1 MASTEHQ
8 AALGAAITP
17 NNDVAPLPGR
27 GIGRSSREVRPVVR
41 GFVHSS
47 EAGGAV
53 DGPGVRFVLFLSGCP
68 LRCLYCHN
76 PDTWHMREGK
86 ETSSREV
93 MAEIASYS
101 QFLKRAHG
109 GVTISG
115 GEPMVQSEFAGE
127 ILKGAKAMG
136 LHTAIDTSG
145 FLGKHVSDEFL
156 ADADLV
162 LLDIKAFTEETYRKV
177 TGVALQPTLDF
188 AKRLAAMKKPVWL
201 RYVLVPGLTDHFDE
215 IEALAAFAEELGNV
229 ERVDVLPFHKLGE
242 YKWKECGRS
251 YKLENTEPPSRE
263 LTGRVRAVFRDHG
276 LQVA

>member
-1 MASTEHQ
+1 MASTEPLSGPL
-8 AALGAAITP
+8 AATTNTTEA
-17 NNDVAPLPGR
+17 APLPGR
-27 GIGRSSREVRPVVR
+27 GIRPAARPSVR

-68 LRCLYCHN
+68 LRCQYCHN
-76 PDTWHMREGK
+76 PDTWHMRQGK
-86 ETSSREV
+86 DTSSREV
-93 MAEIASYS
+93 LAEIASYS
-101 QFLKRAHG
+101 KFLQRAHG

-115 GEPMVQSEFAGE
+115 GEPMVQSAFAGE

-156 ADADLV
+156 ADVDLV
-162 LLDIKAFTEETYRKV
+162 LLDIKAFSETTYREV

-188 AKRLAAMKKPVWL
+188 ARRLAAMGKPVWL

-215 IEALAAFAEELGNV
+215 IEQLAAFAKELGNV

-242 YKWKECGRS
+242 YKWKECGQP

-263 LTGRVRAVFRDHG
+263 VTDRARAVFRDAG
-276 LQVA
+276 LNIA

>member
-1 MASTEHQ
+1 MVSTEPL
-8 AALGAAITP
+8 AAPTTHA
-17 NNDVAPLPGR
+17 DVAPLPGR
-27 GIGRSSREVRPVVR
+27 GISRAARPAVQ
-41 GFVHSS
+41 GYVHSS

-68 LRCLYCHN
+68 LRCQYCHN

-86 ETSSREV
+86 NTSSREV
-93 MAEIASYS
+93 LAEIASYS

-115 GEPMVQSEFAGE
+115 GEPMVQSAFAGE
-127 ILKGAKAMG
+127 IFKGAKAMG

-156 ADADLV
+156 ADVDLV
-162 LLDIKAFTEETYRKV
+162 LLDIKAFSEATYREV

-188 AKRLAAMKKPVWL
+188 ARRLAAMGKPVWL

-215 IEALAAFAEELGNV
+215 IEELAAFAKSLGNV

-242 YKWKECGRS
+242 YKWKECGQP
-251 YKLENTEPPSRE
+251 YKLDKTEPPSRE
-263 LTGRVRAVFRDHG
+263 TTERAKAIFRNAG
-276 LQVA
+276 LEVA

>member
-1 MASTEHQ
+1 MASTEP
-8 AALGAAITP
+8 LGAPMNANP
-17 NNDVAPLPGR
+17 VAPLPGR
-27 GIGRSSREVRPVVR
+27 GSGRPSREIRPAVQ

-68 LRCLYCHN
+68 LRCQYCHN
-76 PDTWHMREGK
+76 PDTWHMRQGK
-86 ETSSREV
+86 DTSSREV

-156 ADADLV
+156 ADVDLV
-162 LLDIKAFTEETYRKV
+162 LLDIKAFSETTYREV

-188 AKRLAAMKKPVWL
+188 ARRLADLKKPVWL

-215 IEALAAFAEELGNV
+215 IEALAAFAKELGNV

-242 YKWKECGRS
+242 YKWRDCGRP
-251 YKLENTEPPSRE
+251 YQLDKTEPPDRAMVD
-263 LTGRVRAVFRDHG
+263 RARAVFRDHG
-276 LQVA
+276 LAVA